1 VISLIAKIST
11 LLSWFVLVAMS
22 NSVQA
27 QPLTCEDG
35 SCSSS
40 PSDIRFGAVATENCS
55 LSGSNQITVRGF
67 PYWRPTYGQESTDP
81 PAGDGCGELLLD
93 QLQEPNSFEDEQAE
107 TQSKSAGF
115 ALRRPMGRVA
125 KGVWFVVGRPVDFA
139 QRAISSRV
147 WGMRLVQRSRCR

>member
-1 VISLIAKIST
+1 MISLIAKIST
-11 LLSWFVLVAMS
+11 LVSWFVLVAMS

-35 SCSSS
+35 SCASS

-55 LSGSNQITVRGF
+55 LSGSNQITVDGITH
-67 PYWRPTYGQESTDP
+67 WRPTYGQESTDP
-81 PAGDGCGELLLD
+81 PAGDGCGELFLD
-93 QLQEPNSFEDEQAE
+93 QLQESSSFADEQAE
-107 TQSKSAGF
+107 PHFKSAGS
-115 ALRRPMGRVA
+115 ALRRPLGRVA
-125 KGVWFVVGRPVDFA
+125 DGVRFVVSRPVDFT